1 VSAITDLTV
10 VLAGLLAVGIG
21 LLIVMRQAWF
31 RRLTTPSPRR
41 RSRLRR
47 RRRRP
52 KFRRAA

>member
-1 VSAITDLTV
+1 MDLTV

-21 LLIVMRQAWF
+21 LLLVMRQEWF
-31 RRLTTPSPRR
+31 RRLFSPSPRR
-41 RSRLRR
+41 RSHLR